1 MRGRFGYVGIRIM
14 GCTSITRFYKNFDH
28 NQVLVAAI
36 EKWKLMEK
44 WQIARRTAMNST
56 WAESTRWA
64 EVSRIL
70 AGRLEC
76 GIEKFEF
83 SDSADLLNIG

>member
-36 EKWKLMEK
+36 EK
-44 WQIARRTAMNST
+44 
-56 WAESTRWA
+56 
-64 EVSRIL
+64 
-70 AGRLEC
+70 
-76 GIEKFEF
+76 
-83 SDSADLLNIG
+83 